1 MTWVNPVYQTPC
13 CKRTWNPGE
22 DARGPIFWNE
32 YTEQVQCRICC
43 KVFVMA
49 AGATE
54 PAEDGPAGTVVEDE
68 VQEDPTF
75 AGPFTGFGAPD
86 FDPGARARA
95 TVEANE
101 KWKRD
106 RGLA

>member
-1 MTWVNPVYQTPC
+1 MTWINPIYQTPC

-43 KVFVMA
+43 RGFDMA
-49 AGATE
+49 PACGVEAENLDELEQVTDVATPE
-54 PAEDGPAGTVVEDE
+54 GFPVA
-68 VQEDPTF
+68 F
-75 AGPFTGFGAPD
+75 AGFDKDGGD
-86 FDPGARARA
+86 FDRAGPPTPRA
-95 TVEANE
+95 EPQ
-101 KWKRD
+101 WKKD